1 MLLIADSGSTKAD
14 WVLSDGRTKLIEF
27 NTLGINPTFHD
38 KPFIIGELL
47 KQKEANGCFDKV
59 KIIRFFGAG
68 CSSDSRS
75 NIVKEALQEV
85 FPNAAI
91 YVDHDMLGAAIAACG
106 NEKGLV
112 CILGTGS
119 NIAYWSGSEL
129 SETRHGM
136 GYILG
141 DEASGTYFG
150 KKLISS
156 YLYQTMPEDL
166 RIPFF
171 NEFNTDKEDVIEN
184 VYHKPNA
191 NVFLAKHARFLSMYA
206 EHPYVLQLISNGFQE
221 FFDTNIV
228 AWTQYKS
235 CPVHFIGSI
244 AFHFRDI
251 LAQSADKNNYIIGKI
266 IVKPVDELFNYYAD
280 SQ

>member
-14 WVLSDGRTKLIEF
+14 WILTDGKDKLLEF
-27 NTLGINPTFHD
+27 NTLGINPMFHD
-38 KPFIIGELL
+38 KSFVKTEMYKQTEL
-47 KQKEANGCFDKV
+47 ANYYDKV
-59 KIIRFFGAG
+59 QIIRFFGAG
-68 CSSDSRS
+68 CSSSSR
-75 NIVKEALQEV
+75 NNLVNEALQEV
-85 FPNAAI
+85 FPNAEI
-91 YVDHDMLGAAIAACG
+91 HVDHDMLGASIAACG
-106 NEKGLV
+106 NKEGLV

-129 SETRHGM
+129 AETRHGM

-141 DEASGTYFG
+141 DEASGSYFG

-166 RIPFF
+166 RISFF

-206 EHPYVLQLISNGFQE
+206 GHPYVLQLISNGFQE
-221 FFDTNIV
+221 FFDTNIA
-228 AWTQYKS
+228 AWSQYKN

-251 LAQSADKNNYIIGKI
+251 LAQSANNNNYSIGKI
-266 IVKPVDELFNYYAD
+266 IVKPVDELLSYYSD
-280 SQ
+280 NQ

>member
-14 WVLSDGRTKLIEF
+14 WILTDGRTKLMEF

-47 KQKEANGCFDKV
+47 KQKEINGYFDKV

-68 CSSDSRS
+68 CSSDNR
-75 NIVKEALQEV
+75 NNKVKEALQEV

-106 NEKGLV
+106 NKEGLV

-119 NIAYWSGSEL
+119 NIAYWSGIEL
-129 SETRHGM
+129 AETRHGM

-141 DEASGTYFG
+141 DEASGSYFG
-150 KKLISS
+150 KKLITSF
-156 YLYQTMPEDL
+156 LYQTMPEEL
-166 RIPFF
+166 RISFF
-171 NEFNTDKEDVIEN
+171 KEFNTDKEDVIEN

-206 EHPYVLQLISNGFQE
+206 GHPYVLQLISNGFQE
-221 FFDTNIV
+221 FFDTNIA
-228 AWTQYKS
+228 AWPQYKS

-251 LAQSADKNNYIIGKI
+251 LAQSANMNNYNIGKI
-266 IVKPVDELFNYYAD
+266 IVKPVDELFDYYID
-280 SQ
+280 NQ